1 MCSWGSP
8 IWLGTRREP
17 GRAGAKPGGAG
28 QGGGPFAVAK
38 ERERTL
44 GPVLFPWRQR
54 LLFVSFSQTLTPPWR
69 DHPGLTY
76 PEPDL
81 VP

>member
-1 MCSWGSP
+1 MD
-8 IWLGTRREP
+8 
-17 GRAGAKPGGAG
+17 GGAWKATVYG
-28 QGGGPFAVAK
+28 VARVGHDLVTK